1 MLVYASAWL
10 KCHHPAEFLAGLLNA
25 SPLGFYTEGQLIRD
39 AIKHGVEVRPP
50 DVLYSDY
57 NSTLE
62 DISTRPAVRLGLR
75 LINGMKEAAA
85 QRIVAARADAP
96 FISAEDL
103 CLRARLEQPMMK
115 LLAGGD
121 ALMSLSGHRR
131 QQAWDA
137 AALGLQPALLE
148 EVPIQEDFL
157 ELEAAPEAQEV
168 VHDYASVGFTL
179 RSHPMALLRDKL
191 DGLKL
196 RLLKSSQL
204 ERVPNGKTVRTCG
217 IVTLRQ
223 QPETAKGTTF
233 VSLEDEEGEVQV
245 ICWKSVRE
253 EQERVLLRSRLL
265 AVEGTW
271 QARDGVTVLVAHKL
285 RDLTPLLGQLAGST
299 PSRDFR

>member
-1 MLVYASAWL
+1 M
-10 KCHHPAEFLAGLLNA
+10 
-25 SPLGFYTEGQLIRD
+25 
-39 AIKHGVEVRPP
+39 RPP